1 MPKETPQPIATMA
14 ERIELWPVGRLQPY
28 AKNARTHSDEQVDQI
43 AASIREFGFTNPIL
57 VDSADGII
65 AGHGRLMAAKRL
77 GLATVPVIVLD
88 HLTDAQRRAYILADN
103 KLALNAGWD
112 NDLLAQELAQLQD
125 EGFDL
130 ELAGFSDEELADLL
144 PDNDHVEQVPPGDE
158 EATPDVPAQPVTV
171 EGDVWVLG
179 KHRLMCGDSTSVD
192 AVKKLMDGDRA
203 AFCFTSPPYNAGDSE
218 KLSGN
223 THTDDNKYGLYQDN
237 KTQNQYLEL
246 LNEFCSTWLTVSDCL
261 CVNIQQLA
269 GNKIAFIDWLY
280 SVKQNYIDM
289 AIWDKGHGAPQM
301 ARNVIS
307 NRFEYLVFLSPSNN
321 PSRAIP
327 CADFQG
333 TVQNVYAAPPQRKNE
348 FSSIHAATF
357 PVHLPEW
364 AIETFTK
371 RKSVVSDA
379 FGGTGTTLIAA
390 EKTSRIARLMEL
402 DPKYCDVIVRRW
414 QDYTGKRATLE
425 GDGRTFDA
433 LAAERVPAAA

>member
-1 MPKETPQPIATMA
+1 VKPQ
-14 ERIELWPVGRLQPY
+14 IEHVSVEKLIPY
-28 AKNARTHSDEQVDQI
+28 ANNARTHSDAQVAQI
-43 AASIREFGFTNPIL
+43 AASIKEFGFNNPVLI
-57 VDSADGII
+57 SEDGTII
-65 AGHGRLMAAKRL
+65 AGHGRLMAARKL
-77 GLATVPVIVLD
+77 GFTDVPCIKLS
-88 HLTDAQRRAYILADN
+88 HLTPTQRKAYVIADN
-103 KLALNAGWD
+103 QLALNAGW
-112 NDLLAQELAQLQD
+112 NEDLLTIELD
-125 EGFDL
+125 ELLADNFALEVLGFDPD
-130 ELAGFSDEELADLL
+130 ELKRLMSENEVTQGLTDEDQAPE
-144 PDNDHVEQVPPGDE
+144 VED
-158 EATPDVPAQPVTV
+158 DPVTKL
-171 EGDVWVLG
+171 GDVWVLG

-246 LNEFCSTWLTVSDCL
+246 LNEFCSTWLSVSDCL

-269 GNKIAFIDWLY
+269 GNKIAFIDWLA
-280 SVKQNYIDM
+280 SFKQNYVDM

-301 ARNVIS
+301 AHNVMS
-307 NRFEYLVFLSPSNN
+307 NRFEYLVFLSPSEK

-333 TVQNVYAAPPQRKNE
+333 TVQNVYAAPPQRNNE

-371 RKSVVSDA
+371 KKSVVSDA

-390 EKTSRIARLMEL
+390 EKTGRTAYLMEL
-402 DPKYCDVIVRRW
+402 DPKYCDVIVKRW
-414 QDYTGKRATLE
+414 QDFTGKQAVLE
-425 GDGRTFDA
+425 SIGQTF
-433 LAAERVPAAA
+433 AELKKCTG